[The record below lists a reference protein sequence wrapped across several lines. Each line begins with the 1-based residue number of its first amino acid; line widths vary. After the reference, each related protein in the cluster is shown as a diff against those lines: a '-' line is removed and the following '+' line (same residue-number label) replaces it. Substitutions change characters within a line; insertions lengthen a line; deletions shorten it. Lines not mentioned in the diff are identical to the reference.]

1 MSLRSLG
8 SIMLP
13 GSMSDIK
20 LFNMNSIINT
30 PDDDKVKKGVP
41 LKLSD
46 FDLPSIAQ
54 HGKLLTF

>member
-46 FDLPSIAQ
+46 FDLPSIA
-54 HGKLLTF
+54 